1 MTYSNKQ
8 RKQSAWAILP
18 FLAAP
23 LIPLVSEKGLGG
35 PSDEQFVAPQNDENS
50 QTMGLLSPASGPM
63 MSLGKGGPSDVDLV
77 IIEDSALQGSTGP
90 VGTIMNL
97 SDVPRNGRNITK
109 YVARPGDTVTIVA
122 QMFGVSTNT
131 IRWQNS
137 SIDEEILKAGDII
150 EILPV
155 DGVQYTVKSGDTVAD
170 IASRYKVS
178 AAKITDMNNIVPGA
192 SLAAGTKLI
201 LPGAKPLSSTTG
213 TKNTSSTSSST
224 VKRGAG
230 STTASARSGRIM
242 TKEELGNYVWPLDG
256 GIVTQGYG
264 STSFATRSG
273 YYKEDFHGGVDIGTP
288 VGTRVFA
295 TKGGVVTEAKTGYN
309 GGYGNFITI
318 RHNDGTMSRYG
329 HLSKLLVK
337 TGEHVEQG
345 SNIAL
350 SGNTGRSTG
359 PHLHFEVR
367 DSAGK
372 QMESNPFYKKYR
384 NY

>member
-1 MTYSNKQ
+1 MTYCNKQ
-8 RKQSAWAILP
+8 RTQSAWAILP

-23 LIPLVSEKGLGG
+23 LIPLVSEKDLGG
-35 PSDEQFVAPQNDENS
+35 PADEQFIAPQNDENS
-50 QTMGLLSPASGPM
+50 QTMDLLSPASGPM
-63 MSLGKGGPSDVDLV
+63 MAFGKGGPSDVDLV

-109 YVARPGDTVTIVA
+109 YVARPGDTVSIVA

-131 IRWQNS
+131 IRWQNKD
-137 SIDEEILKAGDII
+137 IDDEILKAGDII

-155 DGVQYTVKSGDTVAD
+155 DGISYTVKSGDTVAE

-178 AAKITDMNNIVPGA
+178 TDKVTDINNIVPGA
-192 SLAAGTKLI
+192 ALPAGTKLI
-201 LPGAKPLSSTTG
+201 LPGAKPLSDTGSKTT
-213 TKNTSSTSSST
+213 TSSTST
-224 VKRGAG
+224 TKRGAG
-230 STTASARSGRIM
+230 STTSSARGGRVM
-242 TKEELGNYVWPLDG
+242 TKEEMGSYVWPLAG

-273 YYKEDFHGGVDIGTP
+273 YYKNDFHGGVDIGTP
-288 VGTRVFA
+288 TGTRVFA
-295 TKGGVVTEAKTGYN
+295 TKSGVVTEAKVGYN
-309 GGYGNFITI
+309 GGYGNYITL
-318 RHNDGTMSRYG
+318 RHDDGTMSRYG

-337 TGEHVEQG
+337 TGERVDQG

-367 DSAGK
+367 DSNGK
-372 QMESNPFYKKYR
+372 QLESNPFYKKYR